1 MATYTR
7 LGSFLLASELTADPI
22 GHIQRGVSIVGSA
35 FDHHWLVRTFSDE
48 LLQAGL
54 ASKLGEAS
62 KLLPQLSGSK
72 AFGQGYRI
80 ESAAPPH
87 VACDYVPGRTLAQ
100 MIEKAKV
107 EQIPLGVDHAL
118 SLLQGIAQG
127 VIHLHTKGLSHGLL
141 TPHSVWVSFEGAT
154 EILDAPYSQAI
165 RQVLPKAP
173 VTKGSLESYIRD
185 TGGNALQQDFFSMG
199 AMLYEL
205 LTFEKFPVMADAA
218 FAAGKATLKAAQ
230 EDTPVPPEILSL
242 LKRLMGA
249 GDPFENV
256 QAFNTEMDHV
266 LYDGDYS
273 PTTFNMAF
281 FMHTLFREENDRD
294 GVAVKAEQADNFAA
308 YSSEADNIHASRPHS
323 EVSEAEQAQTTRVS
337 KKKLYIGFGVAAAVV
352 AVLAFY
358 ALKPVGKSQREMEL
372 EATLAKIQQDDA
384 IRTQQAADNANKIT
398 DSKKHQQELVD
409 KMAQAKNDKSA
420 QVELQKQIDE
430 EKAREKQLANEKKEL
445 DRKSQEAD
453 RQRAA
458 LAASAK
464 DARIAAA
471 TPPPVQKPAPTKV
484 EQPKPEPARV
494 EPPKP
499 SPAPIPAQEP
509 PRPTPA
515 VAQTQAT
522 PTIVQE
528 TGAVALNRAQPTF
541 PMRAKQMR
549 FEVDKSHSV
558 KVKVFVDAQ
567 GRPQKVTVMSGVD
580 GAWGFNEAAHDAAS
594 RSTYTP
600 ATQDGKPVAGFAIV
614 EYVFGPSGRH

>member
-7 LGSFLLASELTADPI
+7 LGSFLLAGELTADPI
-22 GHIQRGVSIVGSA
+22 GHVQRGLSIVGSA

-54 ASKLGEAS
+54 ASKFAEAS

-80 ESAAPPH
+80 ESGATPH

-100 MIEKAKV
+100 MIEKAKI

-118 SLLQGIAQG
+118 SILQGIAQG
-127 VIHLHTKGLSHGLL
+127 IIHLHSKGLSHGSL
-141 TPHSVWVSFEGAT
+141 TPHGVWVSFEGAT

-173 VTKGSLESYIRD
+173 VTRGSLESYLRD
-185 TGGNALQQDFFSMG
+185 TGGSALQQDFFSMG

-205 LTFEKFPVMADAA
+205 LTFEKFPVMAEPA
-218 FAAGKATLKAAQ
+218 FAASKATLKAAQ
-230 EDTPVPPEILSL
+230 EDTPVPPEILNL
-242 LKRLMGA
+242 LKRLLGA

-294 GVAVKAEQADNFAA
+294 GAAVKAEQADNFAA
-308 YSSEADNIHASRPHS
+308 YSSEADSIHASRPHS
-323 EVSEAEQAQTTRVS
+323 EVSDAEEAQTTRVS
-337 KKKLYIGFGVAAAVV
+337 KKGLYGGLAAAVV
-352 AVLAFY
+352 VVGVLGFF
-358 ALKPVGKSQREMEL
+358 ALKPKGESEEIIKMRTELAQLQAAQAEKESQLAGASQASKEKLDILKKQQTEAKSAVEQAKL
-372 EATLAKIQQDDA
+372 EAQIKEEERNKLALEE
-384 IRTQQAADNANKIT
+384 
-398 DSKKHQQELVD
+398 KKAELKKQQEEARA
-409 KMAQAKNDKSA
+409 KAAQIAQASA
-420 QVELQKQIDE
+420 PPS
-430 EKAREKQLANEKKEL
+430 AP
-445 DRKSQEAD
+445 
-453 RQRAA
+453 RQTPAA
-458 LAASAK
+458 
-464 DARIAAA
+464 
-471 TPPPVQKPAPTKV
+471 KV
-484 EQPKPEPARV
+484 EPPKPEPAKA
-494 EPPKP
+494 EPPKVAP
-499 SPAPIPAQEP
+499 TPPPAAPVQEAP
-509 PRPTPA
+509 KPTPA
-515 VAQTQAT
+515 VAQTQAQ
-522 PTIVQE
+522 PTVVQE
-528 TGAVALNRAQPTF
+528 TPAMALNKAQPTF

-567 GRPQKVTVMSGVD
+567 GRPQKVTVISGVD
-580 GAWGFNEAAHDAAS
+580 GAWGFNEAANEAAS

-600 ATQDGKPVAGFAIV
+600 ATRDGVPVAGFAIV
-614 EYVFGPSGRH
+614 EYVFGASGRH

>member
-1 MATYTR
+1 MASYTR
-7 LGSFLLASELTADPI
+7 LGSFLMASELTADPI
-22 GHIQRGVSIVGSA
+22 GRIQRGVSIVGSA
-35 FDHHWLVRTFSDE
+35 FDHHWLVRTFSEE

-54 ASKLGEAS
+54 AAKLGEAS

-80 ESAAPPH
+80 ESAAPAH

-100 MIEKAKV
+100 MIEKAKI

-118 SLLQGIAQG
+118 SILQGIAQG
-127 VIHLHTKGLSHGLL
+127 VIHLHSKGLSHGSL
-141 TPHSVWVSFEGAT
+141 TPHGVWVSFEGAT

-165 RQVLPKAP
+165 RQILPKAP
-173 VTKGSLESYIRD
+173 VTKGSLESYLRD

-205 LTFEKFPVMADAA
+205 LTFEKLPVMADPA
-218 FAAGKATLKAAQ
+218 FAASKATLKAAQ

-242 LKRLMGA
+242 LKRLLGV
-249 GDPFENV
+249 GNPFESV

-294 GVAVKAEQADNFAA
+294 GAAVKTEQADNFAA
-308 YSSEADNIHASRPHS
+308 YSSEADSIHASRPHS
-323 EVSEAEQAQTTRVS
+323 EVSEAEEAQTTRVS
-337 KKKLYIGFGVAAAVV
+337 KKGLYGGLAAVV
-352 AVLAFY
+352 AVVGVLGFFALRPKGESEEITKMRTELAQLQ
-358 ALKPVGKSQREMEL
+358 AAQAEKEQQLAGASQASKEKLDLLKKQQTEAKSAAEQAKLEQQIKEEERNKQEL
-372 EATLAKIQQDDA
+372 EQ
-384 IRTQQAADNANKIT
+384 
-398 DSKKHQQELVD
+398 KKAELRKQQEEARTRAAQI
-409 KMAQAKNDKSA
+409 AQASA
-420 QVELQKQIDE
+420 
-430 EKAREKQLANEKKEL
+430 A
-445 DRKSQEAD
+445 
-453 RQRAA
+453 
-458 LAASAK
+458 
-464 DARIAAA
+464 
-471 TPPPVQKPAPTKV
+471 KPAPAAVAPKV
-484 EQPKPEPARV
+484 EPKAEPKV
-494 EPPKP
+494 EPPPPAAKP
-499 SPAPIPAQEP
+499 TPAVAEP

-515 VAQTQAT
+515 VAQPQTA

-528 TGAVALNRAQPTF
+528 TSAMALNKAQPNF

-567 GRPQKVTVMSGVD
+567 GRPQKVTVISGVD

-600 ATQDGKPVAGFAIV
+600 ATRDGVPVAGFAIV
-614 EYVFGPSGRH
+614 EYVFGPSGRR

>member
-7 LGSFLLASELTADPI
+7 LGSFLLAGELTADPI

-35 FDHHWLVRTFSDE
+35 FDHHWLMRTFSEE

-62 KLLPQLSGSK
+62 RLLPQISGSK
-72 AFGQGYRI
+72 ALGQGYRI
-80 ESAAPPH
+80 ESAAPPY

-100 MIEKAKV
+100 MIERAKV

-118 SLLQGIAQG
+118 SILQGIAQG

-141 TPHSVWVSFEGAT
+141 TPHGVWVSFEGAT

-165 RQVLPKAP
+165 RQVLPRAP
-173 VTKGSLESYIRD
+173 VTKGSLQSYMRD
-185 TGGNALQQDFFSMG
+185 TGGNALQMDLFSMG

-205 LTFEKFPVMADAA
+205 LTFDKLPVMADAP
-218 FAAGKATLKAAQ
+218 FVVGKATLKAAQ
-230 EDTPVPPEILSL
+230 ENAPVPPEILNL
-242 LKRLMGA
+242 LKRLLGA
-249 GDPFENV
+249 GQPFESV

-294 GVAVKAEQADNFAA
+294 GAAVKAEQTDNFAA
-308 YSSEADNIHASRPHS
+308 YSSEVDNIHASRPHS
-323 EVSEAEQAQTTRVS
+323 KVSEAEEAQTTRVS
-337 KKKLYIGFGVAAAVV
+337 KKGLYGGLAAVV
-352 AVLAFY
+352 VVVGVLGFF
-358 ALKPVGKSQREMEL
+358 ALRTKGESEEIIKMRTDLAQLQAAQAEKEQQLAGASQANKEKLDLLKKQQSEVKSAAELAKLEQQIREEERKTQEL
-372 EATLAKIQQDDA
+372 EQRRVDL
-384 IRTQQAADNANKIT
+384 
-398 DSKKHQQELVD
+398 KKQQEEARA
-409 KMAQAKNDKSA
+409 KATQIAQAT
-420 QVELQKQIDE
+420 Q
-430 EKAREKQLANEKKEL
+430 
-445 DRKSQEAD
+445 
-453 RQRAA
+453 
-458 LAASAK
+458 
-464 DARIAAA
+464 A
-471 TPPPVQKPAPTKV
+471 TAPPPVQRMAPAKV
-484 EQPKPEPARV
+484 ELPKPEPARV
-494 EPPKP
+494 EPPN
-499 SPAPIPAQEP
+499 PAPTPAQESP
-509 PRPTPA
+509 KPTPE

-528 TGAVALNRAQPTF
+528 TAASVLNRAQPTF

-549 FEVDKSHSV
+549 FEVDKPHSV

-567 GRPQKVTVMSGVD
+567 GRPQKVTVISGVD

-600 ATQDGKPVAGFAIV
+600 ATRDGKPVAGFAVV
-614 EYVFGPSGRH
+614 EYLFGASGRR

>member
-22 GHIQRGVSIVGSA
+22 GHIRRGMSIVGSA

-54 ASKLGEAS
+54 ASKFGEAS

-80 ESAAPPH
+80 ESTAPPH

-100 MIEKAKV
+100 MIEKAKI

-118 SLLQGIAQG
+118 SILQGIAQG
-127 VIHLHTKGLSHGLL
+127 VIHLHTRGLSHGSL
-141 TPHSVWVSFEGAT
+141 TPHGVWVSFEGAT

-165 RQVLPKAP
+165 RQILPKAP
-173 VTKGSLESYIRD
+173 VTRGSLETYLRD

-199 AMLYEL
+199 AMLFEL
-205 LTFEKFPVMADAA
+205 LTFEKLPLMAEPA
-218 FAAGKATLKAAQ
+218 FAASKATLKAAQ

-242 LKRLMGA
+242 LKRLMGV

-294 GVAVKAEQADNFAA
+294 GAAVKAEQTDNFAA
-308 YSSEADNIHASRPHS
+308 YSSEADSIHASRPHS
-323 EVSEAEQAQTTRVS
+323 EVSDAEEAQTTRVS
-337 KKKLYIGFGVAAAVV
+337 KKGLYGGLAAVV
-352 AVLAFY
+352 AVVAVLGFF
-358 ALKPVGKSQREMEL
+358 ALKPKGESAEVIKMRTELAQLQAKQAEQESQLAGASQASKEKLDILNKQKTEAKSAVETAKL
-372 EATLAKIQQDDA
+372 EQQIKEEERNRLDLEQKKADLKKQQDEA
-384 IRTQQAADNANKIT
+384 KAKAAQIAQAAA
-398 DSKKHQQELVD
+398 
-409 KMAQAKNDKSA
+409 
-420 QVELQKQIDE
+420 
-430 EKAREKQLANEKKEL
+430 
-445 DRKSQEAD
+445 
-453 RQRAA
+453 
-458 LAASAK
+458 
-464 DARIAAA
+464 
-471 TPPPVQKPAPTKV
+471 PPPVQKAVPAKV
-484 EQPKPEPARV
+484 EPPKPEPARV

-499 SPAPIPAQEP
+499 APAATPTPAQEP

-515 VAQTQAT
+515 VAPSQTT

-528 TGAVALNRAQPTF
+528 TPAVALNKAQPIF
-541 PMRAKQMR
+541 PVRARQMR
-549 FEVDKSHSV
+549 FEEGKPHSV
-558 KVKVFVDAQ
+558 TVKVFVDAQ
-567 GRPQKVTVMSGVD
+567 GRPQKVTIISGID
-580 GAWGFNEAAHDAAS
+580 GPYGFNEAANEAAS
-594 RSTYTP
+594 KSTYTP
-600 ATQDGKPVAGFAIV
+600 ATRDGIPVAGTATIKYDFS
-614 EYVFGPSGRH
+614 PSGRH

>member
-7 LGSFLLASELTADPI
+7 LGSFLLAGELTADPI

-35 FDHHWLVRTFSDE
+35 FDHHWLVRTFSEE

-118 SLLQGIAQG
+118 SILQGIAQG
-127 VIHLHTKGLSHGLL
+127 VIHMHTKGLSHGLL
-141 TPHSVWVSFEGAT
+141 TPHGVWVSFEGAT

-173 VTKGSLESYIRD
+173 VTKGSLESYMRD
-185 TGGNALQQDFFSMG
+185 TSGNALQQDFFSMG

-205 LTFEKFPVMADAA
+205 LTFEKFPVMADPA
-218 FAAGKATLKAAQ
+218 FAASKATLKAAQ

-242 LKRLMGA
+242 LKRLLGA
-249 GDPFENV
+249 GDPFLDV

-294 GVAVKAEQADNFAA
+294 GAAVKAEQADNFAA
-308 YSSEADNIHASRPHS
+308 YSSEADSIHASRPHS
-323 EVSEAEQAQTTRVS
+323 EVSEAEAAQTTRVS
-337 KKKLYIGFGVAAAVV
+337 KKGLYGGIAAAVV
-352 AVLAFY
+352 VVGVLGFFALRTKGESEEVIKMRTELAQLQAAQAEKEQQLAGASQANQAKLD
-358 ALKPVGKSQREMEL
+358 ALKKQQSEVKSAKEAAQLEQQIKEEERKKQEL
-372 EATLAKIQQDDA
+372 EQKKADLKKQQDEA
-384 IRTQQAADNANKIT
+384 KAKVTQIAQATPRTTQAA
-398 DSKKHQQELVD
+398 V
-409 KMAQAKNDKSA
+409 
-420 QVELQKQIDE
+420 
-430 EKAREKQLANEKKEL
+430 
-445 DRKSQEAD
+445 
-453 RQRAA
+453 
-458 LAASAK
+458 
-464 DARIAAA
+464 
-471 TPPPVQKPAPTKV
+471 APKV
-484 EQPKPEPARV
+484 EPPRPEPARA
-494 EPPKP
+494 EPPRP
-499 SPAPIPAQEP
+499 SPTPAPVQES

-522 PTIVQE
+522 PNVVQE
-528 TGAVALNRAQPTF
+528 TPAVALNRVSPAF

-567 GRPQKVTVMSGVD
+567 GRPQKVTVISGVD

-600 ATQDGKPVAGFAIV
+600 ATQDGKPVPGFTIV
-614 EYVFGPSGRH
+614 EYLFGPSGRH

>member
-7 LGSFLLASELTADPI
+7 LGSFLLAGELTADPI

-35 FDHHWLVRTFSDE
+35 FDHHWLVRTFSEE

-80 ESAAPPH
+80 ESSAPPH
-87 VACDYVPGRTLAQ
+87 VTCDYVPGRTLAQ

-118 SLLQGIAQG
+118 SILQGIAHG
-127 VIHLHTKGLSHGLL
+127 VTHLHTKGLGHGLL
-141 TPHSVWVSFEGAT
+141 TPHGIWVSFEGAT

-165 RQVLPKAP
+165 RQLLPKAP
-173 VTKGSLESYIRD
+173 VTKGSLEAYIRE

-199 AMLYEL
+199 TILYEL
-205 LTFEKFPVMADAA
+205 LTFEKFPVMAEPA
-218 FAAGKATLKAAQ
+218 FAASKATLKAAQ
-230 EDTPVPPEILSL
+230 EDSPVPPEILSL
-242 LKRLMGA
+242 LKRLLGV
-249 GDPFENV
+249 GEPFENV
-256 QAFNTEMDHV
+256 QAFNAEMDHV

-294 GVAVKAEQADNFAA
+294 GAAVKAEQADNFAA
-308 YSSEADNIHASRPHS
+308 YSSEADSIHASRPHS

-337 KKKLYIGFGVAAAVV
+337 KKGLYGGIAAAVV
-352 AVLAFY
+352 AVGVLGFF
-358 ALKPVGKSQREMEL
+358 ALKPKGESEEIIKMRTELAQLQAAQAEKEQQLAGASQANKEKLDILKKQQSEAKSAVDQARLEQQIREEERMKQEL
-372 EATLAKIQQDDA
+372 DQKKTDLKKQQDEA
-384 IRTQQAADNANKIT
+384 RAKAAQIAQAAAPQPVPKT
-398 DSKKHQQELVD
+398 
-409 KMAQAKNDKSA
+409 
-420 QVELQKQIDE
+420 
-430 EKAREKQLANEKKEL
+430 
-445 DRKSQEAD
+445 
-453 RQRAA
+453 
-458 LAASAK
+458 
-464 DARIAAA
+464 
-471 TPPPVQKPAPTKV
+471 TPVKV
-484 EQPKPEPARV
+484 EPPKPEPAKA

-499 SPAPIPAQEP
+499 AAAAPA
-509 PRPTPA
+509 PTPA
-515 VAQTQAT
+515 RVQDPQPTPPVAQPPPSA

-528 TGAVALNRAQPTF
+528 TAAAALNKAQPTF

-549 FEVDKSHSV
+549 FEVDKPHSV

-567 GRPQKVTVMSGVD
+567 GRPQKVTVISGVD

-600 ATQDGKPVAGFAIV
+600 ATRDGKPVAGYTIV
-614 EYVFGPSGRH
+614 EYVFGPAGRR